1 MMRVTL
7 LAGGVGGA
15 KMAEGFDGLDGV
27 ELSVIG
33 NIADDSEFH
42 GLWVSPDIDTLT
54 YSLSNRIDRAQGWG
68 VGDES
73 HRALSVIQELGNETW
88 MTLGDRDFGL
98 HIYRTNALRQGKS
111 RSEIASHV
119 AHTFGVKCQI
129 ILPTDD
135 VVQTRVRVAKGWLS
149 FQEYF
154 VREQCEPEV
163 LELEFTGI
171 EKAKPTQTALD
182 AIGKAELVIFA
193 PSNPLVSIDP
203 TLKIPGIRDALI
215 ASSAP
220 KIAVS
225 PLIDGKAVK
234 GPAVNMMV
242 SLGMRADALGVAEH
256 YQGLVDKM
264 IVDHADAALSE
275 QINAFGISTQC
286 EQTLMTTSQD
296 KTALAQAI
304 IQGARP

>member
-1 MMRVTL
+1 MVRVTL

-42 GLWVSPDIDTLT
+42 GLWVSPDIDTIT

-111 RSEIASHV
+111 RSEIATHV
-119 AHTFGVKCQI
+119 AQTFGVKCKI
-129 ILPTDD
+129 VLPTDD

-149 FQEYF
+149 FQQYF
-154 VREQCEPEV
+154 VREQCKPEV

-171 EKAKPTQTALD
+171 EKARPTPEALK
-182 AIGKAELVIFA
+182 AISSAELIIFA

-203 TLKIPGIRDALI
+203 ILNISGMRDALLSSP
-215 ASSAP
+215 AS
-220 KIAVS
+220 KIAVN

-234 GPAVNMMV
+234 GPAARMM
-242 SLGMRADALGVAEH
+242 SALGMRADALGVAEH
-256 YQGLVDKM
+256 YKNLVDKM
-264 IVDHADAALSE
+264 IIDHADAALSE
-275 QINAFGISTQC
+275 QINALGMSTQI
-286 EQTLMTTSQD
+286 EQTLMTTGHD
-296 KTALAQAI
+296 KTALANAI
-304 IQGARP
+304 IQGVHP